1 MCGRFLLTSP
11 LEAVRAAFDLG
22 PVETNLAPRY
32 NIAPTQEIAVV
43 RADADGGRALAFL
56 RWGLV
61 PSWMK
66 EPPKGRPMI
75 NARAETVA
83 ERPAF
88 RAAFRHRR
96 CLVPADGWYEWRREA
111 QGGKQPYLIRLREA
125 AARPFAFA
133 GIWERWQPPDGSPE
147 LMSVAILTRA
157 AWPELATLHDRM
169 PLVLAREGYA
179 RWLTGSPPAPREI
192 AEPPGEAY
200 EFYPVSRRV
209 NRVALDAPELARP
222 LVS

>member
-22 PVETNLAPRY
+22 PVASNLAPRY
-32 NIAPTQEIAVV
+32 NIAPTQEVAVV
-43 RADADGGRALAFL
+43 RTGTGGGRALAFL

-66 EPPKGRPMI
+66 EIPKGRPMI

-88 RAAFRHRR
+88 RAAFRARR
-96 CLVPADGWYEWRREA
+96 CLVPADGWYEWRKETA
-111 QGGKQPYLIRLREA
+111 GGKQPYLIRLREA

-133 GIWERWQPPDGSPE
+133 GIWERWQPPEGGPE
-147 LMSVAILTRA
+147 IGSVAILTRP
-157 AWPELATLHDRM
+157 AWPALAALHDRM

-179 RWLTGSPPAPREI
+179 RWLTGSPPAPVEL
-192 AEPPGEAY
+192 AQPPGEAF
-200 EFYPVSRRV
+200 EFYPVSGRV
-209 NRVALDAPELARP
+209 NRVAVDAPELARP